1 MTSISVYNNGSLG
14 DFHIMKYLSDAL
26 QNQVTDQFV
35 L

>member
-1 MTSISVYNNGSLG
+1 MTSISVYNGSLG
-14 DFHIMKYLSDAL
+14 GFHIMKYLSDAQ